1 MSNYMIATFFSF
13 ITACFTLASSWTKD
27 PHRTYGYQVVQCLV
41 YALAAYFFGVYPCII
56 MMLINAL
63 RNYLIA
69 TSRYTAY
76 HCVIFSILALVLGLW
91 TNTSGVIGLLTIG
104 ATIQYS
110 ICGYFLKKDIPVKIN
125 VVINLLIWLCY
136 DILVRDIFSGC
147 MDSIST
153 VLAIITIF
161 RILKDR
167 QLKKELDNISTQ

>member
-1 MSNYMIATFFSF
+1 MSHYMIATILSF

-27 PHRTYGYQVVQCLV
+27 PHRTYGYQVGQCLV
-41 YALAAYFFGVYPCII
+41 YAVAAYFFGVYPCII

-69 TSRYTAY
+69 TSRYEAK
-76 HCVIFSILALVLGLW
+76 HCIIFSALALILGLW

-136 DILVRDIFSGC
+136 DILVRDIFSGM
-147 MDSIST
+147 MDSIAA
-153 VLAIITIF
+153 VLAVMTIF
-161 RILKDR
+161 RILKDKR
-167 QLKKELDNISTQ
+167 QKKMT